1 MSEAPDQGTIM
12 VRRTAYGRPPQER
25 ERRVPVPVFEGPS
38 ARVTVGTS
46 ITRRMATEFEFM
58 KVEVR
63 VELPCQPNEQDILET
78 AEYANHLIERV
89 IGTAVPEPDV
99 GPAPAIQITARQPGT
114 PIA

>member
-25 ERRVPVPVFEGPS
+25 EHRVPVPLFDGPS

-46 ITRRMATEFEFM
+46 ITRRLANEFEFI

-63 VELPCQPNEQDILET
+63 VELPCQPNEQDVLET
-78 AEYANHLIERV
+78 ADYANGLIERI
-89 IGTAVPEPDV
+89 IGSAVPEPDV
-99 GPAPAIQITARQPGT
+99 GTAPAIQIEARQPGT